1 MNTGPLGVLTI
12 TNGKSTPI
20 LGYSPP
26 NNLPP
31 IPGAKPASSGGYNS
45 NSGGGGASSA
55 GTSGGGG
62 GGGTQYAAAPA
73 PDPYAKYGGV
83 ANYNNY
89 LNNFNSQQQNVDQT
103 SGLAAQT
110 SDLGK
115 ATEINQYLDALKL
128 QQKGLDRQATQNYL
142 AKQSGNQGILDWV
155 GQGIRS
161 GGVMLGNKNASNS
174 SASEALARAYGQQGR
189 QQMAGVNQQF
199 AQGQDKVQQGED
211 DMQSDIAAHIRDLP
225 AWKTQTVNNI
235 VSAAQQQLGQIDQTM
250 TYLSMPQRVNME
262 GQKQQ
267 ITQDVL
273 SKLQALDG
281 QLAQAHS
288 VQPQSTNDI
297 QASANKL
304 FQAGTA
310 PDNAFSY
317 NTNVPQ
323 QFQGTGPFAS
333 DLPVF
338 APSKNKQTA

>member
-89 LNNFNSQQQNVDQT
+89 LNNFNTQQQNVDQT
-103 SGLAAQT
+103 SGLAGANAGISQGT
-110 SDLGK
+110 S
-115 ATEINQYLDALKL
+115 INQYLDSLK
-128 QQKGLDRQATQNYL
+128 QNQKNLDNQATQNYL

-161 GGVMLGNKNASNS
+161 GGVMLANKNASNS
-174 SASEALARAYGQQGR
+174 SASDALARAYGQQGR

-199 AQGQDKVQQGED
+199 AQDQNKVQQGED
-211 DMQSDIAAHIRDLP
+211 AMQTDIAAHIRDLP
-225 AWKTQTVNNI
+225 AWKTQTVNGI
-235 VSAAQQQLGQIDQTM
+235 VSSAQQQLGQIDQTM
-250 TYLSMPQRVNME
+250 AYLSMPQRVNME
-262 GQKQQ
+262 AQKQQ

-273 SKLQALDG
+273 SKLQSLDG
-281 QLAQAHS
+281 QLAQAHG
-288 VQPQSTNDI
+288 VQPQSTQDI

-310 PDNAFSY
+310 PENAYNFS
-317 NTNVPQ
+317 TDVPT